1 MKTGRRSEADVMIWR
16 LSGILVLMS
25 EASHGV
31 HGKAV
36 GRQSEE
42 VETAKR
48 LAPFASPLGVLE
60 SCCRKHLTLSDD
72 S

>member
-1 MKTGRRSEADVMIWR
+1 
-16 LSGILVLMS
+16 MS
-25 EASHGV
+25 DASHGV
-31 HGKAV
+31 HREAV
-36 GRQSEE
+36 GRQSED

>member
-1 MKTGRRSEADVMIWR
+1 MRRNLEGERILR
-16 LSGILVLMS
+16 LSGILVLRS

-31 HGKAV
+31 HRRAV
-36 GRQSEE
+36 GRQWED